1 MRCLFVQI
9 KCKPG
14 SWRSIANE
22 IAIKELHSEIYSIN
36 GEYDIMTKTYL
47 EDFNEAPNLVS
58 KMVSDIE
65 GIEKT
70 STMFAFD
77 PF

>member
-1 MRCLFVQI
+1 MRRLFVQI
-9 KCKPG
+9 KCKLG
-14 SWRSIANE
+14 LWRGIANE
-22 IAIKELHSEIYSIN
+22 IAIKELHSEIYSNN
-36 GEYDIMTKTYL
+36 GEYDIVTKTYL
-47 EDFNEAPNLVS
+47 ENFNEAPNLVS
-58 KMVSDIE
+58 KMMSNIE